1 MAVSVAPAVL
11 RCQGNAAMAIN
22 KPTGDNVRNGAV
34 KKRSQT
40 KTPMGDATT

>member
-1 MAVSVAPAVL
+1 
-11 RCQGNAAMAIN
+11 MAIN